1 MRPLQAQL
9 NLTES
14 LQSYRSLLVRSLKAS
29 FAYRGTTVTALITS
43 GVVYAIPMLVW
54 RQVYSQNPEGIS
66 IPRAKMFPYLLMAY
80 CVSYALSVGIEWR
93 VGSRIRSGLI
103 ATDLLKPMDFQ
114 LSQAIQCLSDCL
126 FNGTLGLLVFVC
138 GYLFLGR
145 DVFPASWEAFG
156 LFLPSFILAFF
167 VMYGICFI
175 FVQGI
180 FYTYAFYGV
189 LTARG
194 SLHLTFSGI
203 SAPLTLYPPFLKTI
217 ADWLPFKHTIYT
229 PIAIYMGWAQG
240 SEALLLLGQQAAWTL
255 GLFLVG
261 RFLMNKAL
269 KQLEVQGG

>member
-9 NLTES
+9 TLAES
-14 LQSYRSLLVRSLKAS
+14 LKSYQSLLVRSLKAS
-29 FAYRGTTVTALITS
+29 FAYRGTTITALLTS

-54 RQVYSQNPEGIS
+54 RQVYAQSPEGLPIS
-66 IPRAKMFPYLLMAY
+66 RAKMFPYLLMAN
-80 CVSYALSVGIEWR
+80 CVSYALAVGIEWR
-93 VGSRIRSGLI
+93 VGQRIRSGLI
-103 ATDLLKPMDFQ
+103 ATDLLKPIDFQ
-114 LSQAIQCLSDCL
+114 LSQAFQTLSECL
-126 FNGTLGLLVFVC
+126 FNGSLGLVVFAC

-145 DVFPASWEAFG
+145 EVFPASPMAFG
-156 LFLPSFILAFF
+156 LFLISFILAFF

-194 SLHLTFSGI
+194 ALHLTFSGI
-203 SAPLTLYPPFLKTI
+203 SAPLTLYPPLLKTI

-229 PIAIYMGWAQG
+229 PISIYMGWARG
-240 SEALLLLGQQAAWTL
+240 PEAVQLIGEQAAWAL

-261 RFLMNKAL
+261 RLLMNKAL